1 VPPQIEE
8 SLRYV
13 FAYAPDISEW
23 MVLKKEL
30 LKCLPAP
37 SRKAFSTRHPV
48 TKEQSLNDFERN
60 VIEYWK
66 GLTGVELYL
75 GKR

>member
-1 VPPQIEE
+1 MDPKMEE
-8 SLRYV
+8 ALRYV
-13 FAYAPDISEW
+13 LAYASDISEW

-30 LKCLPAP
+30 LKYLPA
-37 SRKAFSTRHPV
+37 SARKVFSTRHPV
-48 TKEQSLNDFERN
+48 TKEQSLNDFERK